1 MAKKKENIK
10 KENQNNNVEV
20 EVKISADEIVDIIKK
35 QLDDMREDVDTTKE
49 DNYFNFEIKYPV
61 SEKDTAS
68 SLTKFLTEIIADS
81 VSDFF
86 KARKNTKEN
95 LSRVAKNMDDK
106 DSFIFCTRNEK
117 MNYEVLSKCDQQE
130 KINLIVRLLDNEGD
144 VEALTKVLKLIKKKK

>member
-1 MAKKKENIK
+1 MKKKKENIK
-10 KENQNNNVEV
+10 KENQNNNIEV
-20 EVKISADEIVDIIKK
+20 EVISGDEIVDIIRK
-35 QLDDMREDVDTTKE
+35 QLNDMRKYINTPKE
-49 DNYFNFEIKYPV
+49 DNCFNFEIKYPV
-61 SEKDTAS
+61 SEKDTVS
-68 SLTKFLTEIIADS
+68 SLTAFLTEIISVS

-144 VEALTKVLKLIKKKK
+144 VEALTKVLKLIKKKN